1 MSNRARND
9 VMTIKMLS
17 VLVAVAALSLG
28 LNASA
33 ATTYNTPGHHPP
45 LTPAQVVR
53 IQQVLAR
60 VKPCQRPLVR
70 YAIDRYEKDG
80 IALFFG
86 VYPNTFMHVFGSPD
100 AYYMPSMG
108 VFAGP
113 PDNSDIEG
121 QTKQGIQW
129 DIDHQP
135 CPK

>member
-1 MSNRARND
+1 M
-9 VMTIKMLS
+9 IK
-17 VLVAVAALSLG
+17 LVAVAALFI
-28 LNASA
+28 ASSSVA
-33 ATTYNTPGHHPP
+33 MADDKVVLPNYVALDYNELGHHPV
-45 LTPAQVVR
+45 LTPEQVAR

-100 AYYMPSMG
+100 AYYLPSMG

-113 PDNSDIEG
+113 PDNADIEA